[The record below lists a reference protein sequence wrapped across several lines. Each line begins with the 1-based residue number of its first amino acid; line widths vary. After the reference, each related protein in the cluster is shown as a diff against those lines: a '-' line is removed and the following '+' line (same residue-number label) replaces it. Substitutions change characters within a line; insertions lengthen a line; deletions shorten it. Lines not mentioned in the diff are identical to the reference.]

1 MFSMSI
7 CIYFLFK
14 TMFQFTCDD
23 TVSPKNVSDFH
34 SNFASRK
41 PLITPENRIRYL
53 LASLLLYK
61 ILQEPVL
68 EPESR
73 KKTKPAKSESPAR
86 THRSSEPSSG
96 FEGSGDTQSESGV
109 RVWKFGSVAVEKAES
124 IPDKTTQIQVE
135 ISI

>member
-1 MFSMSI
+1 M
-7 CIYFLFK
+7 
-14 TMFQFTCDD
+14 
-23 TVSPKNVSDFH
+23 
-34 SNFASRK
+34 
-41 PLITPENRIRYL
+41 
-53 LASLLLYK
+53 
-61 ILQEPVL
+61 

-96 FEGSGDTQSESGV
+96 FEGSGDTQSESGSLA
-109 RVWKFGSVAVEKAES
+109 GEKTEF

>member
-1 MFSMSI
+1 
-7 CIYFLFK
+7 
-14 TMFQFTCDD
+14 MFQFTYDD

-41 PLITPENRIRYL
+41 PLINPENRIRYL

-61 ILQEPVL
+61 FLQEPVL

-96 FEGSGDTQSESGV
+96 FEGSGDAQSESGSLA
-109 RVWKFGSVAVEKAES
+109 GEKAES